1 MGTTQT
7 ETKARNTDWAV
18 EPPTLPDALR
28 GMSMAQLQEALAALP
43 ALTSKGRTNLEM
55 VSL

>member
-1 MGTTQT
+1 MGTQNKT
-7 ETKARNTDWAV
+7 ERNTDWAV

-28 GMSMAQLQEALAALP
+28 GMSMAQLQEALAALRMADP
-43 ALTSKGRTNLEM
+43 NAVAVLEM